1 VEFSSQELVVLL
13 IQSKVLSQGM
23 DPELVVKG
31 LQSDSE
37 PYFGTLEELSDLR
50 ESCDVAI
57 VGLKVEGLY
66 SFYRCKIPVSL

>member
-1 VEFSSQELVVLL
+1 
-13 IQSKVLSQGM
+13 M

-37 PYFGTLEELSDLR
+37 PYFGPLEELSDLR

-57 VGLKVEGLY
+57 LGLKVEGLY